1 LEFRVIW
8 EIEIEAD
15 SLQEAVQKAREVQLR
30 PDMPTTIFEVWDHAR
45 QKMHRLDLAEPVG
58 RLGDAELASVR
69 SAFRRLQ
76 CAPDTHTQAKDIV
89 SVMLLFLDAQK
100 RYARYRP

>member
-15 SLQEAVQKAREVQLR
+15 SLQEAVQKAREVQLK

-45 QKMHRLDLAEPVG
+45 QKMHRLDLAEPAG
-58 RLGDAELASVR
+58 RLGDAELASLR
-69 SAFRRLQ
+69 SQFRRLQ
-76 CAPDTHTQAKDIV
+76 CTPDTDSHAKDIV
-89 SVMLLFLDAQK
+89 SVMLLFLDAQQ
-100 RYARYRP
+100 RYARRRL

>member
-1 LEFRVIW
+1 VIW
-8 EIEIEAD
+8 EIEIEAE
-15 SLQEAVQKAREVQLR
+15 SLQEAVQKAREVQLK

-76 CAPDTHTQAKDIV
+76 CAPDTHTQVKDIV